1 MDQWVEWITMPDPEY
16 DIPNIDWLIVVFTRT
31 KKGDGNSDPGI
42 KSWEQPVGTLKDLLK
57 IYVN

>member
-1 MDQWVEWITMPDPEY
+1 MPDPEY

-57 IYVN
+57 IDVN